1 MSGWL
6 TRARAAS
13 QPGATAPDPVPNVS
27 KVPKVPAEPSFGTFG
42 TIGTRPEVPREE
54 VAALLDWTANRL
66 ASDRGFAEIDA
77 RREGRVIV
85 AAALRNDPRLTPDQP
100 NPRRC
105 LVCNGRDGPSPPLV
119 PILTPK
125 PDFYLWLHAG
135 DCHAAHRKSQTA
147 KVAALLASIG
157 G

>member
-1 MSGWL
+1 MSWRATLGVVSGAEAYPQNAHNPQNTPTDANSADSADIAYSPAACEIPAFEVATL
-6 TRARAAS
+6 YAQALGQVIGEAGLSGDPARGRARAM
-13 QPGATAPDPVPNVS
+13 
-27 KVPKVPAEPSFGTFG
+27 
-42 TIGTRPEVPREE
+42 
-54 VAALLDWTANRL
+54 VAAT
-66 ASDRGFAEIDA
+66 
-77 RREGRVIV
+77 
-85 AAALRNDPRLTPDQP
+85 LRNDPRLTPDQP

-105 LVCNGRDGPSPPLV
+105 LVCNGRDGPSRPLV

-135 DCHAAHRKSQTA
+135 DCHAAHRKSQSA